1 MTTFSVDLAGKTA
14 KPYGVGMRVVAGEVK
29 IKPLAEAI
37 HAKDLGLKS
46 IHAIQLNANDGTYT
60 YAGTMI
66 IAQAAVNAPGS
77 FDNFASVSV
86 RQQKKAGQSAKT
98 GTFTLQFM
106 AVGE

>member
-14 KPYGVGMRVVAGEVK
+14 KPYGVGMKVVAGSVE
-29 IKPLAEAI
+29 IEPLIEAI

-46 IHAIQLNANDGTYT
+46 IHAISLSANDGTYT
-60 YAGTMI
+60 YAGTMA
-66 IAQAAVNAPGS
+66 IAQAAINAPGS

-86 RQQKKAGQSAKT
+86 RLQRSADQAART
-98 GTFTLQFM
+98 GTVTLQFM